1 MAIERDTTTPFPSL
15 GRPGL
20 NRRRLIKT
28 AVGAAGLAAVGTG
41 GLGLATAQE
50 ESATAL
56 AAAHPGMLHTPA
68 DFDRM
73 KAKINAGA
81 QPWKGG
87 WDKLVANSH
96 SQSGWTPRPVEEIV
110 RGTTDKPQNYWL
122 LYNDAHAAYQNAL
135 RWHISGSTEHRDA
148 AVRICNAWSQ
158 TLKSIYWPPSDSR
171 LASGIYGYQFAN
183 AAELIRGAPGFDLDR
198 FQQMMMTVFYSLN
211 SDFLVRHNGTCD
223 SHYWANW
230 DLCNMASILAIGIL
244 CDDQSLI
251 DEVVDYFW
259 NGIGNGAIDNAI
271 PFVHDDVGLA
281 QWQESGRDQ
290 AHSIMGVGLMGAFM
304 EMAWSQ
310 GIDLYSARSDAFA
323 KAAEYVARYNLGYS
337 VPFTKY
343 SWGLGSSCDYREHTV
358 ISSSSRGQIRPVWE
372 LIYNH
377 YSVRRGMPMPN
388 TARMAALARVEG
400 GGGDYGTTSGGFDAL
415 GFGTLAHMQS
425 TPAVVSGGTYRLMAE
440 RSGKY
445 LDNGGSTADGQAVV
459 QWTGNGGT
467 QQRWKLT
474 HMDNGYYRLLCQ
486 YSGKALD
493 NGNVA
498 TQGAKVVQ
506 WGDNKGPSQRWKI
519 ADVGGGAVKLVCE
532 RSGMALDNGNTETE
546 GGGALQWADSGA
558 VTQRWR
564 LFRIA

>member
-1 MAIERDTTTPFPSL
+1 MATERETTPPL
-15 GRPGL
+15 PPPGRTGL
-20 NRRRLIKT
+20 NRRRLIKA
-28 AVGAAGLAAVGTG
+28 AVGTTGLAAVGLG
-41 GLGLATAQE
+41 GIGLATAQE
-50 ESATAL
+50 ETATTL
-56 AAAHPGMLHTPA
+56 AGAHPGMLHTQA

-73 KAKINAGA
+73 KAKVDAGA

-87 WDKLVANSH
+87 WDKLLANSH
-96 SQSGWTPRPVEEIV
+96 AQSTWTPRPVEEIV
-110 RGTTDKPQNYWL
+110 RGSTDKPENYHL

-135 RWHISGSTEHRDA
+135 RWKISGSTEHRDA

-183 AAELIRGAPGFDLDR
+183 AAELIRGAPGFDMGR
-198 FQQMMMTVFYSLN
+198 FQQMMMTVFYELN

-251 DEVVDYFW
+251 DEAVDYFH
-259 NGIGNGAIDNAI
+259 NGVGNGSINNAI
-271 PFVHDDVGLA
+271 PFVYDDVGLA

-290 AHSIMGVGLMGAFM
+290 AHTVMGVGLMGVFM

-310 GIDLYSARSDAFA
+310 GLDLYSARSDAFA
-323 KAAEYVARYNLGYS
+323 KAAEYVARYNLGYD

-343 SWGLGSSCDYREHTV
+343 SWGLGASCEYREQTV
-358 ISSSSRGQIRPVWE
+358 ISSASRGQIRPVWE

-377 YSVRRGMPMPN
+377 YSVRRGMSMPN

-400 GGGDYGTTSGGFDAL
+400 GGGDYGGNSGGFDAL
-415 GFGTLAHMQS
+415 GFGTLAHMQP
-425 TPAVVSGGTYRLMAE
+425 TPAVVSNGTYRLMSE

-445 LDNGGSTADGQAVV
+445 LDNGSTTADGQAVG
-459 QWTGNGGT
+459 QWAGNGGT

-493 NGNVA
+493 NGNV
-498 TQGAKVVQ
+498 TTEGAKAIQ
-506 WGDNKGPSQRWKI
+506 WPDNKGPSQRWKI
-519 ADVGGGAVKLVCE
+519 TDVGGGAVELICE
-532 RSGMALDNGNTETE
+532 RSGMALDNGNTESE
-546 GGGALQWADSGA
+546 GGAVLQWADKGS